1 MNHSWNTVV
10 RSIRLAAGLMCW
22 AWACTAQASPPA
34 VEDAGVV
41 AAGECFV
48 EASASRATGART
60 LSVAPACG
68 LGAGLE
74 LTIER
79 AVQSGNDSR
88 GQTGMV
94 LKWSPE
100 VLRTTL
106 GGSEI
111 SWGAWVATARSR
123 PAGGQA
129 QAAESTLALIT
140 SAQLRPELSAHL
152 HLGVARPDAASPW
165 SRLTHAALYWSP
177 TTTLQWFAEVQSFA
191 NRDLMGA
198 SVWAT
203 GARVWV
209 IPDRVGVYV
218 RTQKASDRP
227 SGWSLGLGWYPP
239 AF

>member
-1 MNHSWNTVV
+1 MHHPCDTVIR
-10 RSIRLAAGLMCW
+10 RSRCAAGLLCV
-22 AWACTAQASPPA
+22 ALASAAQASPPA
-34 VEDAGVV
+34 VEDTGVV

-48 EASASRATGART
+48 EASAGRASGVRT

-68 LGAGLE
+68 LGAGVE
-74 LTIER
+74 LTVER
-79 AVQSGNDSR
+79 AVQSGNDGR

-100 VLRTTL
+100 ALRTTV
-106 GGSEI
+106 GGSEV
-111 SWGAWVATARSR
+111 SWGVWMATARAR
-123 PAGGQA
+123 PAGGEA

-140 SAQLRPELSAHL
+140 SVQLRPELSAHV
-152 HLGVARPDAASPW
+152 HVGVARPDAASPW

-177 TTTLQWFAEVQSFA
+177 TPTLQWFAEVQSFA
-191 NRDLMGA
+191 HRDLMGA
-198 SVWAT
+198 PVLAT

-227 SGWSLGLGWYPP
+227 AGWSLGLGWYPP